1 MGAGF
6 LEGDGPGG
14 AGGVRGQWRARTA
27 LGEREAVLFNDKS
40 AGQGI
45 RKPGPPVGALP
56 VVLPVTLCESLPFP
70 V

>member
-6 LEGDGPGG
+6 LEGGCPGG
-14 AGGVRGQWRARTA
+14 AGGARGGWRAGTA
-27 LGEREAVLFNDKS
+27 LGEREAQLFNDKS
-40 AGQGI
+40 AAQGI

-56 VVLPVTLCESLPFP
+56 VILPVTLCESLPFL